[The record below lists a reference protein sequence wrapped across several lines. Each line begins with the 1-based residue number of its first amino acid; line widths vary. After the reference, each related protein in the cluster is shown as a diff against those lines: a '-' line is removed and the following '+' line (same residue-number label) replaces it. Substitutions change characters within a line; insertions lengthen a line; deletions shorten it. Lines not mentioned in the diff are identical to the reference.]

1 MPFRPCSKPSLV
13 GAVAAALPIF
23 SETLLTG
30 KEEMRARARACTHSF
45 SFSWARIGR
54 GGRSIKYGDRGGV
67 WRLRMRATIARG
79 EGTSRDRQRDR
90 REREGKGRESQAGE
104 QRREGTGRQKE
115 ATSAWR
121 TVRVVRATVE
131 IGSPECT
138 RLQGAAS
145 QHSESQESLER
156 AGVIIAVISSRG

>member
-1 MPFRPCSKPSLV
+1 MPFQPCSKPSLV

-30 KEEMRARARACTHSF
+30 KRRCVRARARARTHSF

-67 WRLRMRATIARG
+67 WRLRMRATIACG
-79 EGTSRDRQRDR
+79 EGTSGDRQRDR

-121 TVRVVRATVE
+121 TVCVVRATVE

-145 QHSESQESLER
+145 PAQWITGELR
-156 AGVIIAVISSRG
+156 ASRSDHRRD